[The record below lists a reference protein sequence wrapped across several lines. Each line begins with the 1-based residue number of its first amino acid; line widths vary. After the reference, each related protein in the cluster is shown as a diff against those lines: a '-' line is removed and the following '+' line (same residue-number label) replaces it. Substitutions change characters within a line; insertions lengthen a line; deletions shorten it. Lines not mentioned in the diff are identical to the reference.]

1 VRLRATAACVILLVG
16 AAAAGCAGG
25 SSPAATGPP
34 ATTEASAFVVSCDQA
49 IGRPKSPFA
58 DGYRRVLGGIAV
70 PPAFI
75 PQVVRTPGQPWPY
88 WEKAGL
94 VVRAANEPVSV
105 SVPRA
110 WRRRAAITWG
120 NGAPAVHSLRIA
132 ACPAPAN
139 VWNAYAGGFFLR
151 SRGACVP
158 LVFQVGRRRRTVEF
172 GIDRTCA

>member
-1 VRLRATAACVILLVG
+1 MRRRPGAPEARLPLP
-16 AAAAGCAGG
+16 
-25 SSPAATGPP
+25 PARPP
-34 ATTEASAFVVSCDQA
+34 ATEASTFVVGCDQV
-49 IGRPKSPFA
+49 IDRPKSPFA
-58 DGYRRVLGGIAV
+58 GGYRRVLGGIAV

-94 VVRAANEPVSV
+94 VVRAGNDPVAV
-105 SVPRA
+105 SVPQA

-120 NGAPAVHSLRIA
+120 NGAPAVQSLRIA

-158 LVFQVGRRRRTVEF
+158 LVFQVGRRRRTVAF
-172 GIDRTCA
+172 GIDRRCG